1 MYRQGSHRNA
11 SNTQH
16 RTAFARPDFDMDI
29 DVNAGLCCR
38 FCRLSGKSVAKRLW
52 AYNSSREMAGA
63 HLRIRAVSRRAYTL
77 SYSPHEFPD
86 PVFANKVWDK
96 RSNYN
101 CCLGAAIAAAALY
114 WTGIIHS
121 WWVVLLVFLV
131 SILLVGLVQ
140 IGLVA
145 LIIFGRTAKIM
156 FRVKL
161 GLSPGSPWLAPF
173 VWGYYLTPEEKR
185 SALGKK

>member
-1 MYRQGSHRNA
+1 MRDFAVVFA
-11 SNTQH
+11 SLVANQCQNDSGPIIRLVKWLVLTC
-16 RTAFARPDFDMDI
+16 AF
-29 DVNAGLCCR
+29 VWY
-38 FCRLSGKSVAKRLW
+38 LW
-52 AYNSSREMAGA
+52 R
-63 HLRIRAVSRRAYTL
+63 VYTL